1 VTVIAL
7 SSEFL
12 PDVVS
17 GDKVSTIRRGRRN
30 YPLGGAL
37 LRARDRDIAID
48 IRRVRYSKIRD
59 LTVDDARRDGF
70 ENVEE
75 LKTALSRFY
84 PQLQPED
91 DVTIVE
97 FVVGGAV
104 DS

>member
-1 VTVIAL
+1 
-7 SSEFL
+7 
-12 PDVVS
+12 
-17 GDKVSTIRRGRRN
+17 
-30 YPLGGAL
+30 
-37 LRARDRDIAID
+37 
-48 IRRVRYSKIRD
+48 

-84 PQLQPED
+84 PELQPED